1 MKLVWTLLILAG
13 TVLAPVEQQQQ
24 TIEQQ
29 RQEAERR
36 AAEQRRQQEEENRR
50 KRMEEILGPSTI
62 GVPKNI
68 PFVLE
73 PGVCAVMP
81 EDTGFDLQSIP
92 LKEWLAEKDVT
103 EIPWKVQ
110 VDKPQL
116 RMDQRHSVAYSVRIR
131 LNNVNEAAA
140 GRDFVFVS
148 IVSSIDGRW
157 LIPPKAGKQPVKA
170 MPAPKIQVQFNECVF
185 ARPGEYVLWL
195 VLYDIKTG
203 MHNVA
208 KRRIQVLQLKDDPLP
223 QMNSRLPL
231 VEFPQLDGRDPQLM
245 STIPGR
251 LFLPV
256 DNKRPI
262 GLELV
267 AIVSPSE
274 QWPGRLDILN
284 SQRRRVLAAV
294 TTLAQM
300 QLSNSSI
307 SVTGIDLVNRQIPF
321 EQRDLRDLNWSA
333 LAAAFARPS
342 DAKKVTVGALENSKI
357 RGAFFRDM
365 LAQRLRNPAEPLRVI
380 VVVSNNVLLEAG
392 SDLEPLRLEGDC
404 HCRFYHIRFPLNKD
418 DVFDDIRQLIKRF
431 QPKTFNVASARDL
444 REAVAAIAS
453 DIATF

>member
-24 TIEQQ
+24 TTEQQ

-50 KRMEEILGPSTI
+50 KRLEEILGPSTI

-157 LIPPKAGKQPVKA
+157 LIPAKAGKQPVKA
-170 MPAPKIQVQFNECVF
+170 MPAPEIQVQFNECVF
-185 ARPGEYVLWL
+185 VRPGEYVLWL

-208 KRRIQVLQLKDDPLP
+208 KRRIQVPQLKDDPLP
-223 QMNSRLPL
+223 QLNSRLPL
-231 VEFPQLDGRDPQLM
+231 VEFPQLDGPDPQLM
-245 STIPGR
+245 STPPGR

-256 DNKRPI
+256 ANKRPI

-357 RGAFFRDM
+357 RGAFLRDM

-404 HCRFYHIRFPLNKD
+404 HCRFYHVRFPLNKD

-431 QPKTFNVASARDL
+431 QPKTFNVASARHL

-453 DIATF
+453 DLATF

>member
-24 TIEQQ
+24 TTEQQ

-50 KRMEEILGPSTI
+50 KRLEEILGPSTI

-170 MPAPKIQVQFNECVF
+170 VPAPEIQVQFNECVF

-195 VLYDIKTG
+195 VLCDIKTG

-208 KRRIQVLQLKDDPLP
+208 KRRIQVPQLKDDPLP
-223 QMNSRLPL
+223 QLNSRLRL
-231 VEFPQLDGRDPQLM
+231 VEFPQLDGPDPQLM

-256 DNKRPI
+256 ANKRPI
-262 GLELV
+262 GLELA

-357 RGAFFRDM
+357 RGAFLRDM